1 MVETLKN
8 KLSTCQAC
16 QPNGSAEVQCDFF
29 FWVEFWK
36 INVLRVKFSGGLLW
50 GRASGDEPKGTNAN
64 LRFSAGS
71 CGFLR
76 FPAKISG
83 FLRKSAFA
91 KCFVF

>member
-1 MVETLKN
+1 MKRFCPLSCCPLVFPRIYIIESKKNTKETLERHQGR
-8 KLSTCQAC
+8 S
-16 QPNGSAEVQCDFF
+16 GIFF
-29 FWVEFWK
+29 K
-36 INVLRVKFSGGLLW
+36 RGGPCLGPRLR
-50 GRASGDEPKGTNAN
+50 DEPKGTNAN

-83 FLRKSAFA
+83 FLRKSAFP